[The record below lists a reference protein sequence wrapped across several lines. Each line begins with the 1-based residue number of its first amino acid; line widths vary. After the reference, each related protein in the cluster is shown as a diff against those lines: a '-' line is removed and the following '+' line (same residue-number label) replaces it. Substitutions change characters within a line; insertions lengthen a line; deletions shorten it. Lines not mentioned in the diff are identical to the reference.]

1 MHLGPVLPISNQ
13 VFLLMKLFLQLG
25 QFLIV
30 ELFVVLDLP
39 FAGDL
44 GQFLEVVAVELN
56 LDLIISDGCL

>member
-1 MHLGPVLPISNQ
+1 
-13 VFLLMKLFLQLG
+13 MKLFLQLG